1 MDSVRRHLVVLLL
14 IAPLAGCGFH
24 VRGTTPDSQLSFA
37 SIYLDAPRGTPI
49 ERELRTMIRTGNV
62 QLAADAKSAAVTLR
76 VLSQAQER
84 KVMTLNAQ
92 GKVREFSLTYRV
104 RFEITDANNKKL
116 LQPPEIALQSI
127 LSYSEEQA
135 LAKEQEERLTFDDLR
150 RDAVGQ
156 IVRQLARVKPEQL

>member
-1 MDSVRRHLVVLLL
+1 LDSVRRHLVVLLL

>member
-1 MDSVRRHLVVLLL
+1 LNSARRHLIALLL
-14 IAPLAGCGFH
+14 IAPLAACGFH
-24 VRGTTPDSQLSFA
+24 MRGSTPESQMSFE
-37 SIYLDAPRGTPI
+37 SIYLDAPSGTPI
-49 ERELRTMIRTGNV
+49 ERELRSAIRTGNA
-62 QLAADAKSAAVTLR
+62 QLTADAKSAVVTLR

-104 RFEITDANNKKL
+104 RFEVADANNNKL

-135 LAKEQEERLTFDDLR
+135 LAKEQEAAMTFDDLR
-150 RDAVGQ
+150 RDAVNQ
-156 IVRQLARVKPEQL
+156 IVRQLARVKPEPL

>member
-150 RDAVGQ
+150 PDAVGQ
-156 IVRQLARVKPEQL
+156 IVRQLARMNPEPL

>member
-1 MDSVRRHLVVLLL
+1 MNSARRHLIALLL
-14 IAPLAGCGFH
+14 IAPLAACGFH
-24 VRGTTPDSQLSFA
+24 MRGSTPESQIAFS
-37 SIYLDAPRGTPI
+37 SIYLDVPKGTPL
-49 ERELRTMIRTGNV
+49 ERELRSAIRSGNT
-62 QLAADAKSAAVTLR
+62 QFTADAKSAEVTLR

-104 RFEITDANNKKL
+104 RFEVADANNKKL

-135 LAKEQEERLTFDDLR
+135 LAKEQEATLTFDDLR
-150 RDAVGQ
+150 RDAVSQ
-156 IVRQLARVKPEQL
+156 MVRQLARVKPESL